1 MTNNSA
7 NLSIVL
13 ISTVLP
19 LLATASS
26 LTPSV
31 WKLVK
36 NPTGTGLSLCACLSS
51 AFSMFGW
58 LIYSMHQDLTVSAV
72 SAALFVPYSVAM
84 LYFCVRRNGERDSLK
99 PAFALFSGV
108 VLAALLG
115 GATAVAFVLGLAT
128 LAELPQLRSALRGQ
142 VPALSILAY
151 GLTVLRTL
159 PWLPYAIAHR
169 DLALM
174 LWITTCGTVNAA
186 MFVALLLT
194 RRARASRVAEPA
206 LALNDVALS
215 AALDGVAVGAFGAL
229 TPGVVLSSEETDS
242 EIEAEI
248 DEFTSQRS

>member
-1 MTNNSA
+1 MSVYMTTNSA

-26 LTPSV
+26 LTPS
-31 WKLVK
+31 WRKLAK
-36 NPTGTGLSLCACLSS
+36 NPTGSGLSLCACLSS
-51 AFSMFGW
+51 TFSMFGW
-58 LIYSMHQDLTVSAV
+58 LLYSIHQGLTVSAV
-72 SAALFVPYSVAM
+72 SAAFFIPYSAVM
-84 LYFCVRRNGERDSLK
+84 LYFCVKRGGTRDSLK
-99 PAFALFSGV
+99 PALALFLGV
-108 VLAALLG
+108 AVAALLG

-142 VPALSILAY
+142 VPALSTLAY

-159 PWLPYAIAHR
+159 PWLPYALEHR

-194 RRARASRVAEPA
+194 RRSRSNSVKPSVHSVRGLELTKAFENA
-206 LALNDVALS
+206 V
-215 AALDGVAVGAFGAL
+215 DGELQSL
-229 TPGVVLSSEETDS
+229 TPAEEVRGGVQAEDNVSE
-242 EIEAEI
+242 
-248 DEFTSQRS
+248 RVPV